1 MIAITMGTHNQLNF
15 DLRRAYVRPK
25 AVAEW
30 PNLTPK
36 GENCPWIEDGI
47 LRVAQNDRRDDSEL
61 ANAPAISD
69 PGISVSVALGYNAK
83 ARLISATRFGTRT
96 DRPSLSPSSCSASR

>member
-1 MIAITMGTHNQLNF
+1 MIAITMGTHNHLNF

-30 PNLTPK
+30 PNLTLK

-47 LRVAQNDRRDDSEL
+47 LRVAQITGATTANSQMPRRYPI
-61 ANAPAISD
+61 PA
-69 PGISVSVALGYNAK
+69 Y
-83 ARLISATRFGTRT
+83 RF
-96 DRPSLSPSSCSASR
+96 PSG